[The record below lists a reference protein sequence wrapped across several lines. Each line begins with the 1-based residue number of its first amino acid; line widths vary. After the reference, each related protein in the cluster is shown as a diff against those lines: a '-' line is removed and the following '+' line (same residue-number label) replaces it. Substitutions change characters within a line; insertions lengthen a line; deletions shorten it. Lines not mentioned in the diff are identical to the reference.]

1 MNKQYVVGV
10 DIGGQSAKIG
20 IVDREGKIVKRAII
34 PTKQPQ
40 AYQFIDLL
48 ASTINELLQDIGF
61 ENIKGVGV
69 GAPSANYYT
78 GEMVNASNVVW
89 GKNQVVNLAHDLSKS
104 LNGLSVTI
112 TNDANAAAL
121 GEKMYGVAKDMHN
134 YIYITLG
141 TGVGSGIVID
151 DKLVYGSD
159 GFAGELGHTCA
170 VKNGRDCGCGLKGC
184 LETYCSASGVARTA
198 SEMLLKEGVES
209 LLMPLYQEGKEITSK
224 DVFDAAEKGDKL
236 AIDIFRFTGNIM
248 GEKFADFIPFSAPEA
263 IILFGGLSKA
273 QKYFMPHLLKSLNE
287 NVVFLW
293 RDKVKVLI
301 SSLNES
307 DAAILGASAL
317 AW

>member
-89 GKNQVVNLAHDLSKS
+89 GKNRVVNLAHDLSKS

-170 VKNGRDCGCGLKGC
+170 VRNGRDCGCGLKGC

-198 SEMLLKEGVES
+198 KEMLSKEGVES

-273 QKYFMPHLLKSLNE
+273 QKYFMPQLLKSLNE